1 MKNAAAI
8 TLRGETDFL
17 RRQNN
22 RIIRKQKKLKTIKIK
37 GIHLVVLLLFL
48 SSVAFGIYKT
58 GRFVLSWEKLNIK
71 SFRLFNCPSSKLRE
85 VKKILGAYYGNILVL
100 NLDDLRTRLGG
111 VPEVRDAFVSRIL
124 PSTVEIKF
132 LLREPVF
139 QFENKGKY
147 NIIDKEGVYL
157 YKNAKRRGDLI
168 TVKNVAD
175 SQKENI
181 IPYLS
186 QLNSIK
192 DYIEYV
198 GFNEP
203 YGIMLKLK
211 GVSENFYPGEID
223 FAEKINYYLRLREK
237 LSLNKNKIKNVDLRF
252 KDRFYLEYEEEVSL
266 KNEK

>member
-1 MKNAAAI
+1 MKSTAAI

-22 RIIRKQKKLKTIKIK
+22 RMIRKQKKLKTIKIK
-37 GIHLVVLLLFL
+37 GIHLFVLLIFL

-58 GRFVLSWEKLNIK
+58 GRFVLSWEKLNVK
-71 SFRLFNCPSSKLRE
+71 SFRLINCPPSKLKE
-85 VKKILGAYYGNILVL
+85 VKNILGAYYSNILVL
-100 NLDDLRTRLGG
+100 NLDQLRTRLGG

-147 NIIDKEGVYL
+147 NIIDKEGIYL
-157 YKNAKRRGDLI
+157 YKNAKKREDLI
-168 TVKNVAD
+168 TVKNV
-175 SQKENI
+175 SEGQEENI

-192 DYIEYV
+192 NYIDYV
-198 GFNEP
+198 GFKQP
-203 YGIMLKLK
+203 YGIILKLK

-223 FAEKINYYLRLREK
+223 FADKINYYLRLREK

-252 KDRFYLEYEEEVSL
+252 KDRFYLEFEEEVSR